1 MKKART
7 YWVIDPKWSN
17 FRNRYLQYKKFID
30 NPVPIDTAFT
40 TPAYMRMLLVAKSG
54 ICDFEV
60 TIRGIT
66 KTIRVV
72 QNSSK
77 VLENIPANS
86 VLKAPKYGAI
96 FVDKGQLSSAWVFIA
111 GDRNIDPPLQNG
123 FGCSAFGVSYFGGS
137 V

>member
-1 MKKART
+1 
-7 YWVIDPKWSN
+7 
-17 FRNRYLQYKKFID
+17 
-30 NPVPIDTAFT
+30 
-40 TPAYMRMLLVAKSG
+40 MLLVAKSG
-54 ICDFEV
+54 LCDFEV
-60 TIRGIT
+60 TIRGVT

-96 FVDKGQLSSAWVFIA
+96 FVDKGQLSSAWVFIV
-111 GDRNIDPPLQNG
+111 GDSDIAPPLQNG